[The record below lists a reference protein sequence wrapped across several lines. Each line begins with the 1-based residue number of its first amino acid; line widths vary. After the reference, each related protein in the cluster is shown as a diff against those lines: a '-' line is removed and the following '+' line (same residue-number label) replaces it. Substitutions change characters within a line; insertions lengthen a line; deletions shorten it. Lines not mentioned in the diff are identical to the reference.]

1 MTTLYTIAE
10 QFKELAALAET
21 ADEDLAVALRD
32 TMEGIEGEFQEKGK
46 AIAMIT
52 LNIDGDLEAIQS
64 QIDRLT
70 ERKRIINNRKEGLKE
85 YLRTN
90 MDVDGETMVE
100 PDGNLFKAIVN
111 GVAERQNDLT
121 AIVNANRPLKERQVY
136 ADEPLLMAVLLCGS
150 YELLS
155 HQDID
160 TPIIISGYV
169 DVAKAF
175 FSGHEPGLI
184 NGILDSVRKVTRG

>member
-90 MDVDGETMVE
+90 MDAAGIAKITH
-100 PDGNLFKAIVN
+100 PLFTITCGKGKPIVVIDDEKAIPDDFVN
-111 GVAERQNDLT
+111 VKVTSAPDKA
-121 AIVNANRPLKERQVY
+121 AI
-136 ADEPLLMAVLLCGS
+136 
-150 YELLS
+150 
-155 HQDID
+155 
-160 TPIIISGYV
+160 
-169 DVAKAF
+169 AKALKD
-175 FSGHEPGLI
+175 GQEVPGAHSEI
-184 NGILDSVRKVTRG
+184 GKSSISIK

>member
-10 QFKELAALAET
+10 QFKELAVLAET

-70 ERKRIINNRKEGLKE
+70 ERKRIINNRKESLKE
-85 YLRTN
+85 YLRSN
-90 MDVDGETMVE
+90 MDAAGITKISH
-100 PDGNLFKAIVN
+100 PLFTITCGKGKPIVVIDDEKAIPDDFVN
-111 GVAERQNDLT
+111 V
-121 AIVNANRPLKERQVY
+121 
-136 ADEPLLMAVLLCGS
+136 
-150 YELLS
+150 
-155 HQDID
+155 
-160 TPIIISGYV
+160 
-169 DVAKAF
+169 
-175 FSGHEPGLI
+175 
-184 NGILDSVRKVTRG
+184 KVTSAPDKVAIARALKDGQEVPGAHSEIGKSSISIK

>member
-1 MTTLYTIAE
+1 MTTLYTITE

-70 ERKRIINNRKEGLKE
+70 ERKRIISNRKESLKE

-90 MDVDGETMVE
+90 MDAAGITKITH
-100 PDGNLFKAIVN
+100 PLFTITCGKGKPIVVIDDEKAIPDDFVN
-111 GVAERQNDLT
+111 VKVTSAPDKA
-121 AIVNANRPLKERQVY
+121 AI
-136 ADEPLLMAVLLCGS
+136 
-150 YELLS
+150 
-155 HQDID
+155 
-160 TPIIISGYV
+160 
-169 DVAKAF
+169 AKALKD
-175 FSGHEPGLI
+175 GREVPGAHSEI
-184 NGILDSVRKVTRG
+184 GKSSISIK

>member
-1 MTTLYTIAE
+1 MTTLYTITE

-70 ERKRIINNRKEGLKE
+70 ERKRIITNRKESLKE
-85 YLRTN
+85 YLRSN
-90 MDVDGETMVE
+90 MDAAGITKITH
-100 PDGNLFKAIVN
+100 PLFTITCGKGKPIVVIDDEKAIPDDFVN
-111 GVAERQNDLT
+111 VKVTSAPDKT
-121 AIVNANRPLKERQVY
+121 AI
-136 ADEPLLMAVLLCGS
+136 
-150 YELLS
+150 
-155 HQDID
+155 
-160 TPIIISGYV
+160 
-169 DVAKAF
+169 AKALKD
-175 FSGHEPGLI
+175 GKEVPGAHSEI
-184 NGILDSVRKVTRG
+184 GKSSISIK

>member
-1 MTTLYTIAE
+1 MTTRYTIAE
-10 QFKELAALAET
+10 QFKELTVLAET

-70 ERKRIINNRKEGLKE
+70 ERKRIINNRKESLKE

-90 MDVDGETMVE
+90 MDAAGITKITH
-100 PDGNLFKAIVN
+100 PLFTITCGKGKPIVVIDDEKAIPDDFVN
-111 GVAERQNDLT
+111 VKVTSAPDKA
-121 AIVNANRPLKERQVY
+121 AI
-136 ADEPLLMAVLLCGS
+136 
-150 YELLS
+150 
-155 HQDID
+155 
-160 TPIIISGYV
+160 
-169 DVAKAF
+169 AKALKD
-175 FSGHEPGLI
+175 GQEVPGAHSEI
-184 NGILDSVRKVTRG
+184 GKSSISIK

>member
-1 MTTLYTIAE
+1 MTALYTITE

-46 AIAMIT
+46 AIAMVA

-70 ERKRIINNRKEGLKE
+70 ERKRVITNRRESLKE

-90 MDVDGETMVE
+90 MEASGITKITH
-100 PDGNLFKAIVN
+100 PLFTITCGKGKPQVVIDDEKAIPDDYVN
-111 GVAERQNDLT
+111 VKVTSAPDKA
-121 AIVNANRPLKERQVY
+121 AI
-136 ADEPLLMAVLLCGS
+136 
-150 YELLS
+150 
-155 HQDID
+155 
-160 TPIIISGYV
+160 
-169 DVAKAF
+169 AKAIKE
-175 FSGHEPGLI
+175 GIEVPGAHTEI
-184 NGILDSVRKVTRG
+184 GKSSISIK

>member
-1 MTTLYTIAE
+1 MTTLYTITE

-70 ERKRIINNRKEGLKE
+70 ERKRVITNRKESLKE

-90 MDVDGETMVE
+90 MDAAGITKITH
-100 PDGNLFKAIVN
+100 PLFTITCGKGKPIVVIDDEKAIPDDFVN
-111 GVAERQNDLT
+111 VKVTSAPDKA
-121 AIVNANRPLKERQVY
+121 AI
-136 ADEPLLMAVLLCGS
+136 
-150 YELLS
+150 
-155 HQDID
+155 
-160 TPIIISGYV
+160 
-169 DVAKAF
+169 AKALKD
-175 FSGHEPGLI
+175 GQEVPGAHSEI
-184 NGILDSVRKVTRG
+184 GKSSISIK

>member
-1 MTTLYTIAE
+1 MTTLYTITE

-21 ADEDLAVALRD
+21 ADEDLAVALHD

-70 ERKRIINNRKEGLKE
+70 ERKRIISNRKESLKE

-90 MDVDGETMVE
+90 MDAAGITKITH
-100 PDGNLFKAIVN
+100 PLFTITCGKGKPIVVIDDEKAIPDDFVN
-111 GVAERQNDLT
+111 VKVTSAPDKA
-121 AIVNANRPLKERQVY
+121 AI
-136 ADEPLLMAVLLCGS
+136 
-150 YELLS
+150 
-155 HQDID
+155 
-160 TPIIISGYV
+160 
-169 DVAKAF
+169 AKALKD
-175 FSGHEPGLI
+175 GKEVPGAHSEI
-184 NGILDSVRKVTRG
+184 GKSSISIK

>member
-10 QFKELAALAET
+10 QFKELAILAET

-70 ERKRIINNRKEGLKE
+70 ERKRIINNRKESLKE
-85 YLRTN
+85 YLRSN
-90 MDVDGETMVE
+90 MDAAGITKITH
-100 PDGNLFKAIVN
+100 PLFTITCGKGKPIVVIDDEKAIPDDFVN
-111 GVAERQNDLT
+111 IKVTSAPDKA
-121 AIVNANRPLKERQVY
+121 AI
-136 ADEPLLMAVLLCGS
+136 
-150 YELLS
+150 
-155 HQDID
+155 
-160 TPIIISGYV
+160 
-169 DVAKAF
+169 AKALKD
-175 FSGHEPGLI
+175 GQEVPGAHSEI
-184 NGILDSVRKVTRG
+184 GKSSISIK

>member
-70 ERKRIINNRKEGLKE
+70 ERKRIITNRKESLKE

-90 MDVDGETMVE
+90 MDAAGITKITH
-100 PDGNLFKAIVN
+100 PLFTITCGKGKPIVVIDDEKAIPDDFVS
-111 GVAERQNDLT
+111 VKVTSAPDKA
-121 AIVNANRPLKERQVY
+121 AI
-136 ADEPLLMAVLLCGS
+136 
-150 YELLS
+150 
-155 HQDID
+155 
-160 TPIIISGYV
+160 
-169 DVAKAF
+169 AKALKD
-175 FSGHEPGLI
+175 GQDVPGAHSEI
-184 NGILDSVRKVTRG
+184 GKSSISIK

>member
-10 QFKELAALAET
+10 QFKELAVLAET

-70 ERKRIINNRKEGLKE
+70 ERKRIINNRKESLKE
-85 YLRTN
+85 YLRSN
-90 MDVDGETMVE
+90 MDASGITKITH
-100 PDGNLFKAIVN
+100 PLFTITCGKGKPIVVIDDEKAIPDDFVN
-111 GVAERQNDLT
+111 VKVTSAPDKA
-121 AIVNANRPLKERQVY
+121 AI
-136 ADEPLLMAVLLCGS
+136 
-150 YELLS
+150 
-155 HQDID
+155 
-160 TPIIISGYV
+160 
-169 DVAKAF
+169 AKALKD
-175 FSGHEPGLI
+175 GQEVPGAHSEI
-184 NGILDSVRKVTRG
+184 GKSSISIK

>member
-1 MTTLYTIAE
+1 MTTLYTITE

-32 TMEGIEGEFQEKGK
+32 TMKGIEGEFQEKGK

-70 ERKRIINNRKEGLKE
+70 ERKRIITNRKESLKE

-90 MDVDGETMVE
+90 MDAACITKITH
-100 PDGNLFKAIVN
+100 PLFTITCGKGKPIVVIDDEKAIPDDFVN
-111 GVAERQNDLT
+111 VKVTSAPDKA
-121 AIVNANRPLKERQVY
+121 AI
-136 ADEPLLMAVLLCGS
+136 
-150 YELLS
+150 
-155 HQDID
+155 
-160 TPIIISGYV
+160 
-169 DVAKAF
+169 AKALKD
-175 FSGHEPGLI
+175 GQEVPGAHSEI
-184 NGILDSVRKVTRG
+184 GKSSISIK